1 MAKWTNPFPQS
12 LYEYVIK
19 RVCLS
24 HTYIHRHTC
33 VHTCLISM
41 RIGLYLYISKLHVQP
56 IPPPVIFPKAQSQS
70 STPKLVGLSS
80 LKCGK
85 RDPRALVSSFE
96 RSFGKCH
103 RRWDRLHIN
112 SHTYRT
118 SKSRG
123 GQPHPANICT
133 TTDIQFMRV
142 YMNMARW
149 ISSSAW
155 YQGR

>member
-1 MAKWTNPFPQS
+1 MRKLACKNKASYESLPLCRVRSYIIS

-56 IPPPVIFPKAQSQS
+56 VSPPVIFSKVQSQS

-96 RSFGKCH
+96 KSFGKCH
-103 RRWDRLHIN
+103 RRWNRLHIN
-112 SHTYRT
+112 SHTYHT

-123 GQPHPANICT
+123 G
-133 TTDIQFMRV
+133 
-142 YMNMARW
+142 
-149 ISSSAW
+149 
-155 YQGR
+155 